1 MFLLKCCQ
9 LAIVVLIFGV
19 VIRTKSGKGSM
30 ADAPSLQLSAINDYK
45 IQIGMSTV
53 QTLLA
58 IRVSPSH
65 TDIPKRLEI
74 IVSTQSVNLCLE

>member
-30 ADAPSLQLSAINDYK
+30 DDAPSLQLSAINDYK

-65 TDIPKRLEI
+65 TNIPKRLEI
-74 IVSTQSVNLCLE
+74 IVSTQSVNMCLE